1 MKILDNI
8 KGLLIDLEGVVYS
21 GDKIINGSI
30 EVINWLNK
38 KFQIRYLTNTTT
50 TSRNLIFKKLK
61 DFNLPVIKSDIFSPS
76 IAVGHYLKSN
86 KINNIYLMANPNI
99 TSDFSEFNFDNNNP
113 EAVILGDIYKDFNW
127 ENLNKAFE
135 LLSNNHSI
143 LIALHKNKYCK
154 RNDKIALDLSPF
166 VSSLEYATSKKAIV
180 IGKPEKKFFDLAIN
194 SFNLS
199 KKQILMIGDD
209 IDSDIGGAKA
219 NNIATIQVRTGKY
232 QEQDESNQF
241 IQPDYRVD
249 SIADLHL
256 I

>member
-1 MKILDNI
+1 MILIRPNTNWSFLFLNI
-8 KGLLIDLEGVVYS
+8 KTLI
-21 GDKIINGSI
+21 
-30 EVINWLNK
+30 
-38 KFQIRYLTNTTT
+38 
-50 TSRNLIFKKLK
+50 K
-61 DFNLPVIKSDIFSPS
+61 D
-76 IAVGHYLKSN
+76 
-86 KINNIYLMANPNI
+86 
-99 TSDFSEFNFDNNNP
+99 NNP
-113 EAVILGDIYKDFNW
+113 EAIILGDIYKDFNW
-127 ENLNKAFE
+127 ESLNKAFE
-135 LLSNNHSI
+135 LLSNNNSI

-154 RNDKIALDLSPF
+154 RNDKIALDLGPF